1 MPGHKSRM
9 RPSCKGCSSLGQG
22 CPAAIRA
29 LCSEK
34 GVEQLCGIQQDLV
47 GWLAQ
52 AGPAALH
59 HLLASSHQVHFLLL
73 SIPVGLNFPLPG
85 ALWLGQAQ
93 RGWMMV
99 VREL

>member
-9 RPSCKGCSSLGQG
+9 RLSHGQG

-34 GVEQLCGIQQDLV
+34 GVEQLCGTQQDLV
-47 GWLAQ
+47 GWVAL

-59 HLLASSHQVHFLLL
+59 HLLAFSHQVHFLLL
-73 SIPVGLNFPLPG
+73 PIPVGLNFPLPG
-85 ALWLGQAQ
+85 ALWLGQGLERLGDGGERA
-93 RGWMMV
+93 
-99 VREL
+99 LK

>member
-9 RPSCKGCSSLGQG
+9 RPSYGQG

-47 GWLAQ
+47 GWVAL

-59 HLLASSHQVHFLLL
+59 HLLAFCHPVHFLLL
-73 SIPVGLNFPLPG
+73 SIPVGLNLPLPG
-85 ALWLGQAQ
+85 ALWSGQGSERLDNGGERA
-93 RGWMMV
+93 
-99 VREL
+99 LK